1 MKKVYLSLLFSSLL
15 FGEGLNTSSMLDPSK
30 IPNFSSCSDIAN
42 IAKNKPVLLPTYT
55 QVLAETGSPGFSI
68 KGPVE
73 IDVKVGT
80 VSYRVFNSL
89 TSDIADKPSFIN
101 NLCTTVDP
109 DVMKQGISQETQSIH
124 DDVQKMYDAADS
136 IYDQAQKESE
146 QKSDG
151 KTQSDVLGQ
160 ALAGNVDAAQDAE
173 KKVNN
178 YNPSNGPTA
187 RVGMTSPH
195 LGFMSKINTVNNE
208 LQTLIFLG
216 VVLMTMLGLGAGY
229 ITKKLQKRSD
239 HEDYLSRFGLGVIM
253 TFLLFS
259 NANTYKYGS
268 GEISQTRMQS
278 IWGWMLNKGTAEA
291 NFLAGAAHQQQMKY
305 TIDKFGGKEIE
316 KQVTQ
321 AVQEKLALEN
331 QQGAYEGILHQC
343 LQSYKVNDLMMTIG
357 DKKSGGKRYFPT
369 DEASVQIGEENV
381 YSRYLQPTVNQEDV
395 YMSLPTCGK
404 AEQEYRTL
412 VSKKQELQEKIDSAK
427 DTQLQE
433 RYTVSS
439 KQIIADSTKAGW
451 IGIAMLPVHHFVTN
465 GVGQKIKNKASP
477 VAKKEVEETKE
488 CPEGEWTMSN
498 TFEKLGCYVEKISD
512 YVIPMKSVYDKIS
525 AVSLDDYMQAVAQRS
540 ALMVVPG
547 VPTVF
552 EVIYKMINGIPIP
565 GSGFFGSIVA
575 FYASSELG
583 MSVIQNLPFLV
594 LIPAISIVI
603 AMYYAEVFLYSITIP
618 YVAAYAFSRD
628 QWGHL
633 VKHAVRGIMIA
644 LKPAMIVVSVYTA
657 LYVSDVVSNISS
669 NMIQKQTAILMADN
683 EAKHQTV
690 SIMDS
695 IKNSVNLINEN
706 AATGPNIYENGSIAF
721 GGFMGKFTIYMI
733 QGFLFIIMAVVQVFI
748 VIKIIISGPAMIMEM
763 FGVRETDMA
772 SQMTESVASNA
783 KKYEGGI

>member
-1 MKKVYLSLLFSSLL
+1 MNKFYFTLLVTSLL

-30 IPNFSSCSDIAN
+30 IPTFSSCGDISN
-42 IAKNKPVLLPTYT
+42 ITKNKPVLLPTYS
-55 QVLAETGSPGFSI
+55 QVLEETGSPGFSI

-73 IDVKVGT
+73 IDVKTGA
-80 VSYRVFNSL
+80 VSYKVFNSL
-89 TSDIADKPSFIN
+89 TADVADKPSFVN

-124 DDVQKMYDAADS
+124 DDVQRMYDAADS

-160 ALAGNVDAAQDAE
+160 SLSGNVDAAQDAE

-178 YNPSNGPTA
+178 NNPSNTPTA
-187 RVGMTSPH
+187 RAGMTSPH

-216 VVLMTMLGLGAGY
+216 IVLMTMIGLGAGY

-259 NANTYKYGS
+259 NANTYKYGN

-331 QQGAYEGILHQC
+331 QQGAYEGILQQC

-357 DKKSGGKRYFPT
+357 DRKGGGKRYFPV
-369 DEASVQIGEENV
+369 DEASVQLGEENV
-381 YSRYLQPTVNQEDV
+381 YSRYLQPTVNQEGV
-395 YMSLPTCGK
+395 YMSLSTCGK
-404 AEQEYRTL
+404 AEQEYRAL
-412 VSKKQELQEKIDSAK
+412 VTKKQELQEKIDGAK
-427 DTQLQE
+427 DTQLQTK
-433 RYTVSS
+433 YTASA
-439 KQIIADSTKAGW
+439 KQIVSDSTKAGW
-451 IGIAMLPVHHFVTN
+451 IGIAMLPIHHFVTN
-465 GVGQKIKNKASP
+465 GVGQKIKSKASP
-477 VAKKEVEETKE
+477 VAKKEVEENKE

-498 TFEKLGCYVEKISD
+498 TFEKLGCYVEKIST

-575 FYASSELG
+575 FYAASELG

-644 LKPAMIVVSVYTA
+644 LKPAMIVISVYTA
-657 LYVSDVVSNISS
+657 LYVSDVVTNISS
-669 NMIQKQTAILMADN
+669 SMIQKQTAILMADN

-690 SIMDS
+690 SILDS

>member
-1 MKKVYLSLLFSSLL
+1 
-15 FGEGLNTSSMLDPSK
+15 MLDPSK
-30 IPNFSSCSDIAN
+30 IPNFSSCSDISN

-73 IDVKVGT
+73 IDVKTGT

-178 YNPSNGPTA
+178 YNPSNSPTA

-259 NANTYKYGS
+259 NANTYKYGN

-343 LQSYKVNDLMMTIG
+343 LQSYKINDLMMTIG
-357 DKKSGGKRYFPT
+357 DKKHGGKHYFPT

-404 AEQEYRTL
+404 AEQEYREL
-412 VSKKQELQEKIDSAK
+412 VAKKQGLQEKIDSAK
-427 DTQLQE
+427 DTQLQTK
-433 RYTVSS
+433 YTASA

-451 IGIAMLPVHHFVTN
+451 IGIAMLPVHHFIARANTQKLE
-465 GVGQKIKNKASP
+465 QKIHPMQTKPKLEKCTVGDASS
-477 VAKKEVEETKE
+477 
-488 CPEGEWTMSN
+488 WSFSN
-498 TFEKLGCYVEKISD
+498 FPEKLGCIVEK
-512 YVIPMKSVYDKIS
+512 
-525 AVSLDDYMQAVAQRS
+525 ADDYIDPFDLANMVETLSFDDYLESVTQRVPI
-540 ALMVVPG
+540 MIVPG
-547 VPTVF
+547 VADFAKLISDSFVHLPGAAFT
-552 EVIYKMINGIPIP
+552 
-565 GSGFFGSIVA
+565 GSGTVGDLLGFWVSTEAGISIV
-575 FYASSELG
+575 S
-583 MSVIQNLPFLV
+583 NLPFLV
-594 LIPAISIVI
+594 LVPAIVIVI
-603 AMYYAEVFLYSITIP
+603 AMYYAEVFFYSITIP

-644 LKPAMIVVSVYTA
+644 LKPAMIVISVYA
-657 LYVSDVVSNISS
+657 SLYVSDIVTNISTD
-669 NMIQKQTAILMADN
+669 MINNQSAILIAN
-683 EAKHQTV
+683 EAKEHPTV
-690 SIMDS
+690 GFLDS
-695 IKNSVNLINEN
+695 IQNSFAKIQTHKDAMIG
-706 AATGPNIYENGSIAF
+706 AATSNGAGFLGNIGNGLEFLS
-721 GGFMGKFTIYMI
+721 GKIVVFII
-733 QGFLFIIMAVVQVFI
+733 QGFLFLIMSVVQVYI
-748 VIKIIISGPAMIMEM
+748 VIKIITSGPAMIMEM
-763 FGVRETDMA
+763 FGVREVDMA
-772 SQMTESVASNA
+772 SQMTESIASNS